1 MDTPI
6 TSTKTTSGST
16 IVSWVKIIKNMYG
29 TCFIYNF
36 SREIDWNGLRY
47 VRGLQGMLINVDNV
61 NHAESYKWV
70 YDIFKKHMTHALYP
84 IFQEKS
90 IGDGLKYVR
99 GFKSCSS
106 TSTASTRPESHK
118 CHTCFWRFWRT
129 RCRASTGCLRRRRWG
144 CPWLQI
150 EFKPILACTILHQ
163 EQALKIS

>member
-6 TSTKTTSGST
+6 DIDEINKWKHDSDF
-16 IVSWVKIIKNMYG
+16 VKIIKNMYG

-90 IGDGLKYVR
+90 IGNGLRYVR
-99 GFKSCSS
+99 G
-106 TSTASTRPESHK
+106 
-118 CHTCFWRFWRT
+118 
-129 RCRASTGCLRRRRWG
+129 
-144 CPWLQI
+144 
-150 EFKPILACTILHQ
+150 
-163 EQALKIS
+163 LKVIY